1 MMDFIMHL
9 LRQILTIILCAQL
22 YACNL
27 TYKVRNQHNDIVE
40 ILNFPCGK
48 VTMELIGKGNSKFV
62 FRQKFD
68 VDEKIIVYKDSLKI
82 TYNEKQVIFDHHL
95 KNIKSN
101 NGGVEIKENKTWEA
115 SFEFESGVFE
125 GDTIKVYGPGY
136 LKCNNEIISL
146 EPMIYSFVNNLRI
159 YGVNDF

>member
-1 MMDFIMHL
+1 MVFKEHIAKQLILILALTQFI
-9 LRQILTIILCAQL
+9 
-22 YACNL
+22 ACNL

-40 ILNFPCGK
+40 ILNLSCGK

-62 FRQKFD
+62 FRQIFD
-68 VDEKIIVYKDSLKI
+68 LDDTIIVYKDSLKI

-95 KNIKSN
+95 KNIKPN

-159 YGVNDF
+159 YGVNDY